1 MHKLAFCFGIFAAA
15 ALSWPVMAQDEDGSV
30 RFGATNLTDVL
41 GNVSGGLQRG
51 TRVMD
56 KVDLTATYL
65 GDDNGLPG
73 FSIFLDAQMTDGADL
88 SGALVGAAQ
97 AISSLE
103 APAQVRLANAWM
115 AWDPHGKG
123 GVKLGVVDLNTE
135 FDVQATGALFLNSS
149 FGIGP
154 DFSQSGQNGPSIF
167 PSTGLG
173 LVGWWLP
180 GDHWQVKAGVFEG
193 ASGDPMHPGRTR
205 FMLSRDEGALI
216 ALEARNH
223 ITENF
228 VLGAGAWRYTA
239 SFPALDPTR
248 VNLSGNAGYYAIADG
263 LLYAAPEGDG
273 AGLSGWLRFGWSDA
287 RINPISETINGGLV
301 YSAPFGREK
310 DQVGVSVARAW
321 FGAPARDILGMG
333 VAETTWEATYSFAVN
348 SHFSLQPD
356 IQYVMSPSGGPTPDA
371 LVLGSRITASW

>member
-1 MHKLAFCFGIFAAA
+1 
-15 ALSWPVMAQDEDGSV
+15 MAEDRDGPV
-30 RFGATNLTDVL
+30 RFGATNLTDIL
-41 GNVSGGLQRG
+41 ANMDGGLQRG

-65 GDDNGLPG
+65 GDDNGLAG
-73 FSIFLDAQMTDGADL
+73 FSIFLDAQITDGADL
-88 SGALVGAAQ
+88 SGAMVGAAQ
-97 AISSLE
+97 AISNIE

-180 GDHWQVKAGVFEG
+180 GDHWQVKAGLFEG
-193 ASGDPMHPGRTR
+193 APGDPMHPGRTS
-205 FMLSRDEGALI
+205 FSLSRDEGALVV
-216 ALEARNH
+216 LEARNH
-223 ITENF
+223 ITEDF

-239 SFPALDPTR
+239 SFPAIDPAR
-248 VNLSGNAGYYAIADG
+248 GNLSGNAGYYAIADG
-263 LLYAAPEGDG
+263 KLYAAPEGED
-273 AGLSGWLRFGWSDA
+273 AGLSGWIRFGWSDA
-287 RINPISETINGGLV
+287 RINPIASTIGGGLV
-301 YSAPFGREK
+301 YAAPFGREA
-310 DQVGVSVARAW
+310 DQMGLSATRANFGKAARNL
-321 FGAPARDILGMG
+321 LGMG
-333 VAETTWEATYSFAVN
+333 ASETVLEATYSFSIN

-356 IQYVMSPSGGPTPDA
+356 LQYVMSPGGGPTPDA
-371 LVLGSRITASW
+371 LVVGSRVAATW